1 MPAENPQ
8 ILKEK
13 EYGRKEISAMV
24 GRGRQQ
30 LDKGVKGEG
39 IEVIAKE
46 TL

>member
-1 MPAENPQ
+1 MAEKKLVPWW
-8 ILKEK
+8 
-13 EYGRKEISAMV
+13 V
-24 GRGRQQ
+24 GGRQQ